1 MPTAAYRSSLAP
13 PTATPTIP
21 IPTLE
26 TWTTLRT
33 VAGRTDFLYVADSKL
48 CSHDNLSF
56 IDRAG
61 GRFVTVLPRS
71 RREDNHFRKL
81 LQTETPAWEVVWDQD
96 GN

>member
-1 MPTAAYRSSLAP
+1 
-13 PTATPTIP
+13 
-21 IPTLE
+21 
-26 TWTTLRT
+26 
-33 VAGRTDFLYVADSKL
+33 
-48 CSHDNLSF
+48 LSF

-71 RREDNHFRKL
+71 RREDKHFRKL